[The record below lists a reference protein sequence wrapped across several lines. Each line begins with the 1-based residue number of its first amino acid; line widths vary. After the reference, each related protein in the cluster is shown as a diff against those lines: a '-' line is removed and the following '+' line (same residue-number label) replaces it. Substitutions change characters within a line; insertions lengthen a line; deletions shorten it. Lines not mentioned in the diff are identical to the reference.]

1 VLTGLAMPAASA
13 PAAATAPA
21 SAPAAATA
29 TPQISTKPKRRSRRA
44 TSVQGDATA
53 EVLVAEV
60 SAATGSVVQM
70 DASGSKKE
78 KPAEPA
84 GNPVMLGVGV
94 PVRELK

>member
-1 VLTGLAMPAASA
+1 MPAASA
-13 PAAATAPA
+13 PAAAETSTAVSAPVA
-21 SAPAAATA
+21 APAAT
-29 TPQISTKPKRRSRRA
+29 TQNSTKPKRRSRRA
-44 TSVQGDATA
+44 TSAQGDATA

-70 DASGSKKE
+70 DASGSKKD

-84 GNPVMLGVGV
+84 GQPVMFGVGV